1 MKKNFF
7 WCHDFLGRWE
17 KLSYF
22 LNHHDVSGRQ
32 VGRQAG
38 IYAYVFMDKEYDIG
52 YKSEIYI
59 CIVAANKYSSAGHH
73 EQKNKKTTGQI
84 KFSAVTLKQ
93 RIKLVLM
100 TFSV

>member
-22 LNHHDVSGRQ
+22 LNHHDMSGRQ

-38 IYAYVFMDKEYDIG
+38 IYAYVFMDNEYDIG
-52 YKSEIYI
+52 YKS
-59 CIVAANKYSSAGHH
+59 
-73 EQKNKKTTGQI
+73 
-84 KFSAVTLKQ
+84 
-93 RIKLVLM
+93 
-100 TFSV
+100 